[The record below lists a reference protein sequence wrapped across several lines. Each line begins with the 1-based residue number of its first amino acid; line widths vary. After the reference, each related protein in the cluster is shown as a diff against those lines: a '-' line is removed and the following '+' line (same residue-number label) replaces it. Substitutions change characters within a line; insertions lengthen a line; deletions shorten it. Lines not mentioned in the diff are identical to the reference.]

1 MSIITAILEPDVD
14 GSLHLPLPVDMRHGK
29 IKVVATL
36 WVDASDATAQTIRKG
51 FGCLKGK
58 ICMAHDFDAPLEDFK
73 EYME

>member
-1 MSIITAILEPDVD
+1 MSTITAILEPDVD

-36 WVDASDATAQTIRKG
+36 WVAASDATAQTIRKG

-58 ICMAHDFDAPLEDFK
+58 IRMAPDFDAPLEDFFVS
-73 EYME
+73 